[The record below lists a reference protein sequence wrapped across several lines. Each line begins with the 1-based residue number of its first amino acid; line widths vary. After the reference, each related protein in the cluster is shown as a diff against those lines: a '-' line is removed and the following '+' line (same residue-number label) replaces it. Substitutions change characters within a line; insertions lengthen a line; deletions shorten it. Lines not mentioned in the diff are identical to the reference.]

1 MFLNREKS
9 YTNIYIFYIVLCI
22 IIYILGSLFIPLM
35 EIDSVQYA
43 NISREMLQNKS
54 FLQIFDQGKDYLD
67 KPPMLFWLSSLSM
80 YFFGI
85 NDFAFRLP
93 SILMAILAIYSTYKF
108 TLLYYSN
115 EIAILAALVLASTQA
130 MFLITHDVRTDT
142 MLMAWVILAIWQF
155 AIWLNNRKWHS
166 LIIAFSAVAFGM
178 MTKGPIALMVP
189 IFSFVPH
196 MLIHRNFKMLF
207 RWEYLVGLIIIMIL
221 LIPMDIGLYQQFD
234 LHPEKVMYEKTG
246 TSGIRFFYWTQSFGR
261 ITGES
266 VWHENDDFFF
276 LFQNLLW
283 GFLPWTLFLISGLIS
298 ECTIVIRTKFIVNKN
313 EEWIVLPGFLI
324 TYTALGIS
332 NYQLPHYIYVVLPF
346 TAIIAAKSLY
356 SLVINW
362 ENKFFKNVING
373 INIFIYILVLA
384 ILLVLL
390 LFTFNTNIYFVIASL
405 SVMSI
410 FFLILML
417 KKIGAIPKVI
427 QFALFTIITTNLLL
441 TIFFYPTLLE
451 FQLGNAVTKVIR
463 QKNIDKTKFYLYQVY
478 YERSLDFYS
487 NHSFQQ
493 VESLN
498 SLKSNDYVLVK
509 NELVNQ
515 ELLTNFNK
523 IEQVSTFHVSTLN
536 AEFLNPKTRES
547 ALTIYSIFQKK

>member
-67 KPPMLFWLSSLSM
+67 KPPLLFWLSSLSM
-80 YFFGI
+80 YLFGL

-115 EIAILAALVLASTQA
+115 EIAALAALVLASTQA

-142 MLMAWVILAIWQF
+142 MLMAWVMLAIWQF
-155 AIWLNNRKWHS
+155 AFWLNNRKWSS
-166 LIIAFSAVAFGM
+166 LIIAFTAVAFGM

-189 IFSFVPH
+189 VFSFAPH
-196 MLIHRNFKMLF
+196 LIMHRNFKMLF
-207 RWEYLVGLIIIMIL
+207 RWEYLLGIGIIIIL

-246 TSGIRFFYWTQSFGR
+246 TSGLRFFYWTQSFGR

-283 GFLPWTLFLISGLIS
+283 GFLPWTLFLIFGLIS
-298 ECTIVIRTKFIVNKN
+298 ECTKIIRTKFTLNKN

-362 ENKFFKNVING
+362 ENRIFKNIING
-373 INIFIYILVLA
+373 INIFIYILILS

-390 LFTFNTNIYFVIASL
+390 LFTFNTNIYLVIASL
-405 SVMSI
+405 SVMGI
-410 FFLILML
+410 FFLIVMV
-417 KKIGAIPKVI
+417 KKTEAIPRVI
-427 QFALFTIITTNLLL
+427 QFALFTIVTTNLLL
-441 TIFFYPTLLE
+441 TIFFYPKLLE
-451 FQLGNAVTKVIR
+451 YQLGNEVSKVIR
-463 QKNIDKTKFYLYQVY
+463 QKNIDKNNFYLYQVY

-487 NHSFQQ
+487 NYSFQNI
-493 VESLN
+493 ENLD
-498 SLKSNDYVLVK
+498 SLKTNDYVLIK
-509 NELVNQ
+509 NELINQ

-523 IEQVSTFHVSTLN
+523 IERISTFHVSTLN
-536 AEFLNPKTRES
+536 AEFLNPKTRDS
-547 ALTIYSIFQKK
+547 ALTIYAILQKK

>member
-1 MFLNREKS
+1 MFLKREKS

-67 KPPMLFWLSSLSM
+67 KPPLLFWLSSLSM
-80 YFFGI
+80 YLFGL

-115 EIAILAALVLASTQA
+115 EIAALAALVLASTQA

-142 MLMAWVILAIWQF
+142 MLMAWVMLAIWQF
-155 AIWLNNRKWHS
+155 AFWLNNRKWSS
-166 LIIAFSAVAFGM
+166 LIIAFTAVAFGM

-189 IFSFVPH
+189 VFSFAPH
-196 MLIHRNFKMLF
+196 LIMHRNFKMLF
-207 RWEYLVGLIIIMIL
+207 RWEYLLGIGIIIIL

-246 TSGIRFFYWTQSFGR
+246 TSGLRFFYWTQSFGR

-283 GFLPWTLFLISGLIS
+283 GFLPWTLFLIFGLIS
-298 ECTIVIRTKFIVNKN
+298 ECTKIIRTKFTLNKN

-362 ENKFFKNVING
+362 ENRIFKNIING
-373 INIFIYILVLA
+373 INIFIYILILS

-390 LFTFNTNIYFVIASL
+390 LFTFNTNIYLVIASL
-405 SVMSI
+405 SVMGI
-410 FFLILML
+410 FFLIVMV
-417 KKIGAIPKVI
+417 KKTEAIPRVI
-427 QFALFTIITTNLLL
+427 QFALFTIVTTNLLL
-441 TIFFYPTLLE
+441 TIFFYPKLLE
-451 FQLGNAVTKVIR
+451 YQLGNEVSKVIR
-463 QKNIDKTKFYLYQVY
+463 QKNIDKNNFYLYQVY

-487 NHSFQQ
+487 NYSFQNI
-493 VESLN
+493 ENLD
-498 SLKSNDYVLVK
+498 SLKTNDYVLIK
-509 NELVNQ
+509 NELINQ

-523 IEQVSTFHVSTLN
+523 IERISTFHVSTLN
-536 AEFLNPKTRES
+536 AEFLNPKTRDS
-547 ALTIYSIFQKK
+547 ALTIYAILQKK

>member
-67 KPPMLFWLSSLSM
+67 KPPLLFWLSSLSM
-80 YFFGI
+80 YLFGL

-115 EIAILAALVLASTQA
+115 EIAALAALVLASTQA

-142 MLMAWVILAIWQF
+142 MLMAWVMLAIWQF
-155 AIWLNNRKWHS
+155 AIWLNNRKWS
-166 LIIAFSAVAFGM
+166 SFVIAFTAVAFGM

-189 IFSFVPH
+189 IFSFAPH
-196 MLIHRNFKMLF
+196 LIMHRNFKMLF
-207 RWEYLVGLIIIMIL
+207 RWEYLLGIGIIVIL

-234 LHPEKVMYEKTG
+234 LHPEKVMYEKTE
-246 TSGIRFFYWTQSFGR
+246 TSGLRFFYWTQSFGR

-283 GFLPWTLFLISGLIS
+283 GFLPWTLFLIFGLIS
-298 ECTIVIRTKFIVNKN
+298 ECTKIIRTKFTLNKN

-346 TAIIAAKSLY
+346 TAIIAAKSLNN
-356 SLVINW
+356 LVINW
-362 ENKFFKNVING
+362 ENRIFKNIING
-373 INIFIYILVLA
+373 INIFIYILILS

-390 LFTFNTNIYFVIASL
+390 LFTFNTNIYLVIASL
-405 SVMSI
+405 SVMGI
-410 FFLILML
+410 FFLIVIV
-417 KKIGAIPKVI
+417 KKTEAIPRVI

-441 TIFFYPTLLE
+441 TIFFYPKLLE
-451 FQLGNAVTKVIR
+451 YQLGNEVSKVIR
-463 QKNIDKTKFYLYQVY
+463 QKNIDKNKFYLYQVY

-487 NHSFQQ
+487 NYSFQNI
-493 VESLN
+493 ENLD
-498 SLKSNDYVLVK
+498 SLKINDYVLIK
-509 NELVNQ
+509 NELINQ

-523 IEQVSTFHVSTLN
+523 IERISTFHVSTLN
-536 AEFLNPKTRES
+536 AEFLNPKTRDS
-547 ALTIYSIFQKK
+547 ALTIYAILQKK

>member
-1 MFLNREKS
+1 MFLKREKS

-67 KPPMLFWLSSLSM
+67 KPPLLFWLSSLSM
-80 YFFGI
+80 YLFGL

-115 EIAILAALVLASTQA
+115 EIAALAALVLASTQA

-142 MLMAWVILAIWQF
+142 MLMAWVMLAIWQF
-155 AIWLNNRKWHS
+155 AIWLNNRKWSS
-166 LIIAFSAVAFGM
+166 LIIAFTAVAFGM

-189 IFSFVPH
+189 VFSFAPH
-196 MLIHRNFKMLF
+196 LIMHRNFKMLF
-207 RWEYLVGLIIIMIL
+207 RWEYLLGIGIIIIL

-246 TSGIRFFYWTQSFGR
+246 TSGLRFFYWTQSFGR

-283 GFLPWTLFLISGLIS
+283 GFLPWTLFLIFGLIS
-298 ECTIVIRTKFIVNKN
+298 ECTKIIRTKFTLNKN
-313 EEWIVLPGFLI
+313 EEWVVLPGFLI

-362 ENKFFKNVING
+362 ENRIFKNIING
-373 INIFIYILVLA
+373 INIFIYILILS

-390 LFTFNTNIYFVIASL
+390 LFTFNTNIYLVIASL
-405 SVMSI
+405 SVMGI
-410 FFLILML
+410 FFLIVMV
-417 KKIGAIPKVI
+417 KKTEAIPRVI
-427 QFALFTIITTNLLL
+427 QFALFTIVTTNLLL
-441 TIFFYPTLLE
+441 TIFFYPKLLE
-451 FQLGNAVTKVIR
+451 YQLGNEVSKVIR
-463 QKNIDKTKFYLYQVY
+463 QKNIDKNNFYLYQVY

-487 NHSFQQ
+487 NYSFQNI
-493 VESLN
+493 ENLD
-498 SLKSNDYVLVK
+498 SLKTNDYVLIK
-509 NELVNQ
+509 NELINQ

-523 IEQVSTFHVSTLN
+523 IERISTFHVSTLN
-536 AEFLNPKTRES
+536 AEFLNPKTRDS
-547 ALTIYSIFQKK
+547 ALTIYAILQKK

>member
-1 MFLNREKS
+1 MFHNREKS

-142 MLMAWVILAIWQF
+142 MLMAWVILAVWQF
-155 AIWLNNRKWHS
+155 ASWLNNRKWHS
-166 LIIAFSAVAFGM
+166 LIIAFSAVTFGM

-189 IFSFVPH
+189 IFSFAPH

-207 RWEYLVGLIIIMIL
+207 RWEYLVGLIIIVIL

-298 ECTIVIRTKFIVNKN
+298 ECTRIIRTKFILNKN
-313 EEWIVLPGFLI
+313 EEWVVLPGFLI

-362 ENKFFKNVING
+362 ENKLFKNVING

-405 SVMSI
+405 SVTSI
-410 FFLILML
+410 FFLIIML

-441 TIFFYPTLLE
+441 TIFFYPKLLE
-451 FQLGNAVTKVIR
+451 FQLGNEVSKVIR

-498 SLKSNDYVLVK
+498 SLKSDDYVLVK
-509 NELVNQ
+509 NELINK

-536 AEFLNPKTRES
+536 AEFLNPKTRDS
-547 ALTIYSIFQKK
+547 ALTIYAIFQKK

>member
-1 MFLNREKS
+1 MFLKREKS

-67 KPPMLFWLSSLSM
+67 KPPLLFWLSSLSM
-80 YFFGI
+80 YLLGL

-115 EIAILAALVLASTQA
+115 EIAALAALVLASTQA

-142 MLMAWVILAIWQF
+142 MLMAWVMLAIWQF
-155 AIWLNNRKWHS
+155 AFWLNNRKWSS
-166 LIIAFSAVAFGM
+166 LIIAFTAVAFGM

-189 IFSFVPH
+189 IFSFAPH
-196 MLIHRNFKMLF
+196 LIMHRNFKMLF
-207 RWEYLVGLIIIMIL
+207 RWEYLLGIGIIIIL

-246 TSGIRFFYWTQSFGR
+246 TSGLRFFYWTQSFGR

-283 GFLPWTLFLISGLIS
+283 GFLPWTLFLIFGLIS
-298 ECTIVIRTKFIVNKN
+298 ECTKIIRTKFTLNKN

-362 ENKFFKNVING
+362 ENRIFKNIING
-373 INIFIYILVLA
+373 INIFIYILILS

-390 LFTFNTNIYFVIASL
+390 LFTFNTNIYLVIASL
-405 SVMSI
+405 SVMGI
-410 FFLILML
+410 FFLIVMV
-417 KKIGAIPKVI
+417 KKTEAIPRVI
-427 QFALFTIITTNLLL
+427 QFALFTIVTTNLLL
-441 TIFFYPTLLE
+441 TIFFYPKLLE
-451 FQLGNAVTKVIR
+451 YQLGNEVSKVIR
-463 QKNIDKTKFYLYQVY
+463 QKNIDKNNFYLYQVY

-487 NHSFQQ
+487 NYSFQNI
-493 VESLN
+493 ENLD
-498 SLKSNDYVLVK
+498 SLKTNDYVLIK
-509 NELVNQ
+509 NELINQ

-523 IEQVSTFHVSTLN
+523 IERISTFHVSTLN
-536 AEFLNPKTRES
+536 AEFLNPKTRDS
-547 ALTIYSIFQKK
+547 ALTIYAILQKK

>member
-1 MFLNREKS
+1 MFLKREKS

-67 KPPMLFWLSSLSM
+67 KPPLLFWLSSLSM
-80 YFFGI
+80 YLFGL

-115 EIAILAALVLASTQA
+115 EIAALAALVLASTQA

-142 MLMAWVILAIWQF
+142 MLMAWVMLAIWQF
-155 AIWLNNRKWHS
+155 AIWLNNRKWSS
-166 LIIAFSAVAFGM
+166 LIIAFTAVAFGM

-189 IFSFVPH
+189 VFSFAPH
-196 MLIHRNFKMLF
+196 LIMHRNFKMLF
-207 RWEYLVGLIIIMIL
+207 RWEYLLGIGIIIIL

-246 TSGIRFFYWTQSFGR
+246 TSGLRFFYWTQSFGR

-283 GFLPWTLFLISGLIS
+283 GFLPWTLFLIFGLIS
-298 ECTIVIRTKFIVNKN
+298 ECTKIIRTKFTLNKN

-346 TAIIAAKSLY
+346 TAIIAAKSLH

-362 ENKFFKNVING
+362 ENRIFKNIING
-373 INIFIYILVLA
+373 INIFIYILILS

-390 LFTFNTNIYFVIASL
+390 LFTFNTNIYLVIASL
-405 SVMSI
+405 SVMGI
-410 FFLILML
+410 FFLIVMV
-417 KKIGAIPKVI
+417 KKTEAIPRVI
-427 QFALFTIITTNLLL
+427 QFALFTIVTTNLLL
-441 TIFFYPTLLE
+441 TIFFYPKLLE
-451 FQLGNAVTKVIR
+451 YQLGNEVSKVIR
-463 QKNIDKTKFYLYQVY
+463 QKNIDKNNFYLYQVY

-487 NHSFQQ
+487 NYSFQNI
-493 VESLN
+493 ENLD
-498 SLKSNDYVLVK
+498 SLKTNDYVLIK
-509 NELVNQ
+509 NELINQ

-523 IEQVSTFHVSTLN
+523 IERISTFHVSTLN
-536 AEFLNPKTRES
+536 AEFLNPKTRDS
-547 ALTIYSIFQKK
+547 ALTIYAILQKK

>member
-115 EIAILAALVLASTQA
+115 EIAVLAALVLASTQA

-142 MLMAWVILAIWQF
+142 KLMAWVILAIWQF
-155 AIWLNNRKWHS
+155 AIWLNNRKWRS
-166 LIIAFSAVAFGM
+166 LVIAFSAVAFGM

-207 RWEYLVGLIIIMIL
+207 RWEYLVGLIIIIIL

-298 ECTIVIRTKFIVNKN
+298 ECTRIIRTKFIVNKN

-362 ENKFFKNVING
+362 KNKFLKNVING

-451 FQLGNAVTKVIR
+451 FQLGNEVSKVIR

-509 NELVNQ
+509 NELINQ

-547 ALTIYSIFQKK
+547 VLTIYSIFQKK

>member
-1 MFLNREKS
+1 MVLTQKNS
-9 YTNIYIFYIVLCI
+9 SNNIYLYYITISI
-22 IIYILGSLFIPLM
+22 IIYILGSIFIPLM
-35 EIDSVQYA
+35 EVDSVQYA

-54 FLQIFDQGKDYLD
+54 FLQIFDQGNDYLD
-67 KPPMLFWLSSLSM
+67 KPPMLFWFSALSM
-80 YFFGI
+80 YLFGM

-93 SILMAILAIYSTYKF
+93 SILMSIIAIYSTYKF

-115 EIAILAALVLASTQA
+115 EIAALAALVLASSQA
-130 MFLITHDVRTDT
+130 MFLITHDVRADT

-155 AIWLNNRKWHS
+155 ASWLNNRKWRS

-196 MLIHRNFKMLF
+196 ILIHRNFKMLF
-207 RWEYLVGLIIIMIL
+207 KWEYLVGVVIIVIL

-246 TSGIRFFYWTQSFGR
+246 TSGLRFFYWTQSFGR

-266 VWHENDDFFF
+266 VWHENDEFFF

-283 GFLPWTLFLISGLIS
+283 GFLPWTLFLILGLIS
-298 ECTIVIRTKFIVNKN
+298 ECTKIIRTKFILNKN

-346 TAIIAAKSLY
+346 TAIIAAKSIYNILIK
-356 SLVINW
+356 S
-362 ENKFFKNVING
+362 ENNIFKTIING
-373 INIFIYILVLA
+373 VNIFIYILILA
-384 ILLVLL
+384 ILMVLICY
-390 LFTFNTNIYFVIASL
+390 TFSSNIYWIIISL
-405 SVMSI
+405 AAVAI
-410 FFLILML
+410 FFLFLMFR
-417 KKIGAIPKVI
+417 KTGTIPKI
-427 QFALFTIITTNLLL
+427 LQFAMFTIITTNLLL
-441 TIFFYPTLLE
+441 TIFFYPKLLQY
-451 FQLGNAVTKVIR
+451 QLGNQVSTVIQ
-463 QKNIDKTKFYLYQVY
+463 QKNINKNNFYLYQIY
-478 YERSLDFYS
+478 FERSLDFYS

-498 SLKSNDYVLVK
+498 SLKSNDYVLIK
-509 NELVNQ
+509 NELINQ
-515 ELLTNFNK
+515 ELLSNFNK
-523 IEQVSTFHVSTLN
+523 IELISTFHVSTLN
-536 AEFLNPKTRES
+536 AAFLNPKSRES
-547 ALTIYSIFQKK
+547 ALTLYTILQKK

>member
-1 MFLNREKS
+1 MFLKREKS

-67 KPPMLFWLSSLSM
+67 KPPLLFWLSSLSM
-80 YFFGI
+80 YLFGL

-115 EIAILAALVLASTQA
+115 EIAALAALVLASTQA

-142 MLMAWVILAIWQF
+142 MLMAWVMLAIWQF
-155 AIWLNNRKWHS
+155 AIWLNNRKWSS
-166 LIIAFSAVAFGM
+166 LIIAFTAVAFGM

-189 IFSFVPH
+189 VFSFAPH
-196 MLIHRNFKMLF
+196 LIMHRNFKMLF
-207 RWEYLVGLIIIMIL
+207 RWEYLLGIGIIIIL

-246 TSGIRFFYWTQSFGR
+246 TSGLRFFYWTQSFGR

-283 GFLPWTLFLISGLIS
+283 GFLPWTLFLIFGLIS
-298 ECTIVIRTKFIVNKN
+298 ECTKIIRTKFTLNKN

-362 ENKFFKNVING
+362 ENRIFKNIING
-373 INIFIYILVLA
+373 INIFIYLIVLS

-390 LFTFNTNIYFVIASL
+390 LFTFNTNIYLVIASL
-405 SVMSI
+405 SVMGI
-410 FFLILML
+410 FFLIVMV
-417 KKIGAIPKVI
+417 KKAGAIHRVI

-441 TIFFYPTLLE
+441 TIFFYPKLLE
-451 FQLGNAVTKVIR
+451 YQLGNEVSKVIR
-463 QKNIDKTKFYLYQVY
+463 QKKIDKNKFYLYQVY

-487 NHSFQQ
+487 NYSFQNI
-493 VESLN
+493 ENLD
-498 SLKSNDYVLVK
+498 SLKTNDYVLIK
-509 NELVNQ
+509 NELINQ

-523 IEQVSTFHVSTLN
+523 IERISTFHVSTLN
-536 AEFLNPKTRES
+536 AEFLNPKTRDS
-547 ALTIYSIFQKK
+547 ALTIYAILQKK

>member
-1 MFLNREKS
+1 MFINKKNNS
-9 YTNIYIFYIVLCI
+9 DNIYLYYIIISI
-22 IIYILGSLFIPLM
+22 IIYILGSIFIPLM

-54 FLQIFDQGKDYLD
+54 FLQIFDQGIDYLD
-67 KPPMLFWLSSLSM
+67 KPPLLFWLSSLSM

-93 SILMAILAIYSTYKF
+93 SILMAVLAIYCTYKF

-115 EIAILAALVLASTQA
+115 EIAALSALVLASTQA

-142 MLMAWVILAIWQF
+142 MLMAWVILAIWKF
-155 AIWLNNRKWHS
+155 ASWLNNRKWLS

-196 MLIHRNFKMLF
+196 ILVHRKVKLLF
-207 RWEYLVGLIIIMIL
+207 RWEYLIGVIIIIIL

-234 LHPEKVMYEKTG
+234 LHPEKVMYGKNG
-246 TSGIRFFYWTQSFGR
+246 TSGLRFFYWTQSFGR

-283 GFLPWTLFLISGLIS
+283 GFLPWTLFLILGLIS
-298 ECTIVIRTKFIVNKN
+298 ESYKAIKSKLQLPSHA
-313 EEWIVLPGFLI
+313 EWIVLPGFLI

-346 TAIIAAKSLY
+346 AAIIAAKSIY
-356 SLVINW
+356 SLIIKWENGFFKTIITVINT
-362 ENKFFKNVING
+362 F
-373 INIFIYILVLA
+373 IFILVLA
-384 ILLVLL
+384 ILMVLIF
-390 LFTFNTNIYFVIASL
+390 FTFSSNIYCIIISL
-405 SVMSI
+405 ALVAL
-410 FFLILML
+410 FFLFF
-417 KKIGAIPKVI
+417 KKIGTIPRLI
-427 QFALFTIITTNLLL
+427 QFAMITIITTNLLL
-441 TIFFYPTLLE
+441 TFFFYPKLLE
-451 FQLGNAVTKVIR
+451 YQLGNQVSKVIQ
-463 QKNIDKTKFYLYQVY
+463 QKNINKNKFYLYKIYV
-478 YERSLDFYS
+478 ERSLDFYS
-487 NHSFQQ
+487 NYSFKQ

-498 SLKSNDYVLVK
+498 SLKSDDYVLIK
-509 NELVNQ
+509 NSLVNQ
-515 ELLTNFNK
+515 ELLTYYKK
-523 IEQVSTFHVSTLN
+523 IELVSTFHVSTLN
-536 AEFLNPKTRES
+536 AAFLNPKTRSES
-547 ALTIYSIFQKK
+547 LEQYSILQKK

>member
-115 EIAILAALVLASTQA
+115 EIAILAALILASTQA

-189 IFSFVPH
+189 IFSFAPH

-298 ECTIVIRTKFIVNKN
+298 ECTRIIRTKFIVNKN

-362 ENKFFKNVING
+362 KNKFFKNVING

-509 NELVNQ
+509 NERINQ

-523 IEQVSTFHVSTLN
+523 IEQISTFHVSTLN

-547 ALTIYSIFQKK
+547 VLTIYSIFQKK

>member
-1 MFLNREKS
+1 MFLKREKS

-67 KPPMLFWLSSLSM
+67 KPPLLFWLSSLSM
-80 YFFGI
+80 YLFGL

-115 EIAILAALVLASTQA
+115 EIAALAALVLASTQA

-155 AIWLNNRKWHS
+155 AIWLKNRKWGS
-166 LIIAFSAVAFGM
+166 LIIAFTAVAFGM

-189 IFSFVPH
+189 IFSFAPH
-196 MLIHRNFKMLF
+196 LIMHRNFKMLF
-207 RWEYLVGLIIIMIL
+207 RWEYLLGIGIIIIL

-246 TSGIRFFYWTQSFGR
+246 TSGLRFFYWTQSFGR

-283 GFLPWTLFLISGLIS
+283 GFLPWTLFLIFGLIS
-298 ECTIVIRTKFIVNKN
+298 ECTKIIRTKFTLNKN

-362 ENKFFKNVING
+362 ENRIFKNIING
-373 INIFIYILVLA
+373 INIFIYILILS

-390 LFTFNTNIYFVIASL
+390 LFTFNTNIYLVIASL
-405 SVMSI
+405 SVMGI
-410 FFLILML
+410 FFLIVMV
-417 KKIGAIPKVI
+417 KKTEAIPRVI
-427 QFALFTIITTNLLL
+427 QFALFTIVTTNLLL
-441 TIFFYPTLLE
+441 TIFFYPKLLE
-451 FQLGNAVTKVIR
+451 YQLGNEVSKVIR
-463 QKNIDKTKFYLYQVY
+463 QKNIDKNNFYLYQVY

-487 NHSFQQ
+487 NYSFQNI
-493 VESLN
+493 ENLD
-498 SLKSNDYVLVK
+498 SLKTNDYVLIK
-509 NELVNQ
+509 NELINQ

-523 IEQVSTFHVSTLN
+523 IERISTFHVSTLN
-536 AEFLNPKTRES
+536 AEFLNPKTRDS
-547 ALTIYSIFQKK
+547 ALTIYAILQKK

>member
-155 AIWLNNRKWHS
+155 ASWLNNRKWHS

-189 IFSFVPH
+189 IFSFAPH

-207 RWEYLVGLIIIMIL
+207 RWEYLVGLIIIIIL

-298 ECTIVIRTKFIVNKN
+298 ECTRVIRTKFIVNKN

-493 VESLN
+493 VESLD

>member
-189 IFSFVPH
+189 IFSFAPH

-207 RWEYLVGLIIIMIL
+207 RWEYLVGLIIIIIL

-298 ECTIVIRTKFIVNKN
+298 ECTRIIRTKFIVNKN

-451 FQLGNAVTKVIR
+451 FQLGNEVSKVIR

-509 NELVNQ
+509 NELINQ

-547 ALTIYSIFQKK
+547 VLTIYSIFQKK

>member
-115 EIAILAALVLASTQA
+115 EIAILAALILASTQA

-155 AIWLNNRKWHS
+155 AIWLNNRKWYS

-298 ECTIVIRTKFIVNKN
+298 ECTRIIRTKFIINKN

-417 KKIGAIPKVI
+417 KKIGAIPEVI

-509 NELVNQ
+509 NELINQ

>member
-1 MFLNREKS
+1 MFINKKNNS
-9 YTNIYIFYIVLCI
+9 DNIYLYYIIISI
-22 IIYILGSLFIPLM
+22 IIYILGSIFIPLM

-54 FLQIFDQGKDYLD
+54 FLQIFDQGIDYLD
-67 KPPMLFWLSSLSM
+67 KPPLLFWLSSLSM

-93 SILMAILAIYSTYKF
+93 SILMAVLAIYCTYKF

-115 EIAILAALVLASTQA
+115 EIAALSALVLASTQA

-155 AIWLNNRKWHS
+155 ASWLNNRKWLS

-196 MLIHRNFKMLF
+196 ILVHRNVKLLF
-207 RWEYLVGLIIIMIL
+207 RWEYLIGVIIIIIL
-221 LIPMDIGLYQQFD
+221 LIPMDIGLYHQFD
-234 LHPEKVMYEKTG
+234 LHPEKVMYGKNG
-246 TSGIRFFYWTQSFGR
+246 TSGLRFFYWTQSFGR

-283 GFLPWTLFLISGLIS
+283 GFLPWTLFLILGLIS
-298 ECTIVIRTKFIVNKN
+298 ESYKAIKSKLQLPSHA
-313 EEWIVLPGFLI
+313 EWIVLPGFLI

-346 TAIIAAKSLY
+346 AAIIAAKSIY
-356 SLVINW
+356 SLIIKWENIFFKTIITVINT
-362 ENKFFKNVING
+362 
-373 INIFIYILVLA
+373 FIYILVLA
-384 ILLVLL
+384 ILMVLL
-390 LFTFNTNIYFVIASL
+390 FFTFSSNIYCIIISL
-405 SVMSI
+405 AVVALFLL
-410 FFLILML
+410 FF
-417 KKIGAIPKVI
+417 KKVETIPRLI
-427 QFALFTIITTNLLL
+427 QFAMITIITTNLLL
-441 TIFFYPTLLE
+441 TFFFYPKLLE
-451 FQLGNAVTKVIR
+451 YQLGNQVSKVIQ
-463 QKNIDKTKFYLYQVY
+463 QKNINKNKFYLYKIY
-478 YERSLDFYS
+478 FERSLDFYS
-487 NHSFQQ
+487 NYSFKQ

-498 SLKSNDYVLVK
+498 SLKSDDYVLIK
-509 NELVNQ
+509 NSLINQ
-515 ELLTNFNK
+515 ELLTYYKK
-523 IEQVSTFHVSTLN
+523 IELVSSFHVSTLN
-536 AEFLNPKTRES
+536 AAFLNPKTRSES
-547 ALTIYSIFQKK
+547 LEQYSILQKK

>member
-1 MFLNREKS
+1 MFLKREKS

-67 KPPMLFWLSSLSM
+67 KPPLLFWLSSLSM
-80 YFFGI
+80 YLFGL

-115 EIAILAALVLASTQA
+115 EIAALAALVLASTQA

-155 AIWLNNRKWHS
+155 AIWLKNRKWGS
-166 LIIAFSAVAFGM
+166 LIIAFTAVAFGM

-189 IFSFVPH
+189 VFSFAPH
-196 MLIHRNFKMLF
+196 LIMHRNFKMLF
-207 RWEYLVGLIIIMIL
+207 RWEYLLGIGIIIIL

-246 TSGIRFFYWTQSFGR
+246 TSGLRFFYWTQSFGR

-283 GFLPWTLFLISGLIS
+283 GFLPWTLFLIFGLIS
-298 ECTIVIRTKFIVNKN
+298 ECTKIIRTKFTLNKN

-346 TAIIAAKSLY
+346 TAIIAAKSLN

-362 ENKFFKNVING
+362 ENRIFKNIING
-373 INIFIYILVLA
+373 INIFIYILILS

-390 LFTFNTNIYFVIASL
+390 LFTFNTNIYLVIASL
-405 SVMSI
+405 SVMGI
-410 FFLILML
+410 FFLIVMV
-417 KKIGAIPKVI
+417 KKTEAIPRVI
-427 QFALFTIITTNLLL
+427 QFALFTIVTTNLLL
-441 TIFFYPTLLE
+441 TIFFYPKLLE
-451 FQLGNAVTKVIR
+451 YQLGNEVSKVIR
-463 QKNIDKTKFYLYQVY
+463 QKNIDKNNFYLYQVY

-487 NHSFQQ
+487 NYSFQNI
-493 VESLN
+493 ENLD
-498 SLKSNDYVLVK
+498 SLKTNDYVLIK
-509 NELVNQ
+509 NELINQ

-523 IEQVSTFHVSTLN
+523 IERISTFHVSTLN
-536 AEFLNPKTRES
+536 AEFLNPKTRDS
-547 ALTIYSIFQKK
+547 ALTIYAILQKK

>member
-115 EIAILAALVLASTQA
+115 EIAILAALILASTQA

-189 IFSFVPH
+189 IFSFAPH

-298 ECTIVIRTKFIVNKN
+298 ECTRVIRTKFIVNKN

-509 NELVNQ
+509 NELINQ